1 MPNSHYRIRRRQT
14 CFLHPQRTWPA
25 CVRACMLS
33 HFSHVQLFETLWTVA
48 RQAPLSMRFS
58 RQEYWSGLPCA
69 PPEDLPDP
77 GIKPVSYI
85 SCIAGRLYP
94 LSDLGRPN
102 MAYTQPITPSYDQE
116 SRDMMTAGGYTH
128 YSLHDSSSMKTRWF
142 PSPGFC
148 YGSRCP
154 VPQSFGGSCLPS
166 KPISF
171 LVLWPFSNSV
181 SSYILSALHP
191 TKILDWLE
199 H

>member
-14 CFLHPQRTWPA
+14 CFLHPQRMWPA
-25 CVRACMLS
+25 CARACVLS

-48 RQAPLSMRFS
+48 CQAPLSMRFS

-94 LSDLGRPN
+94 LSDLRRPN

-166 KPISF
+166 QPISF
-171 LVLWPFSNSV
+171 LVL
-181 SSYILSALHP
+181 
-191 TKILDWLE
+191 
-199 H
+199 

>member
-14 CFLHPQRTWPA
+14 CFLHPQRMWPA
-25 CVRACMLS
+25 CVRACVLS

-48 RQAPLSMRFS
+48 CQAPLSMRFS

-94 LSDLGRPN
+94 LSDLGRQN
-102 MAYTQPITPSYDQE
+102 MAYAQPITSSYDQK
-116 SRDMMTAGGYTH
+116 SRDMMTAGGYTY

-142 PSPGFC
+142 PSPNFC

-166 KPISF
+166 KLISF
-171 LVLWPFSNSV
+171 LVL
-181 SSYILSALHP
+181 
-191 TKILDWLE
+191 
-199 H
+199 